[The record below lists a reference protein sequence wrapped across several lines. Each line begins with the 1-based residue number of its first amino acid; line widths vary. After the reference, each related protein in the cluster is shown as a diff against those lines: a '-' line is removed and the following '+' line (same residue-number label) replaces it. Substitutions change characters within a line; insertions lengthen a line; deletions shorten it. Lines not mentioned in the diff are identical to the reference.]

1 MILLDKIQRRKQNIN
16 FIKNMIISVFLIISF
31 CFASVSINGN
41 ISASRTWDEVGI
53 LESRNDIIS
62 NSDSYSPDL
71 DEWPFTIGPRAVAFT
86 ELYGSNKNLT
96 AYKGEIP
103 YSEKDNE
110 SFQKYRVYNSSKI
123 NGIKRPWGKSVIGE
137 SVDDEK
143 ENGGTSSNNN
153 GFLGPDGKNLNKG
166 TSGTTGSEKDGK
178 QVIDKEHDY
187 HLVSMGEYQKNS
199 GISKIIFTVFGF
211 IFSIIK
217 IFLRLLIF
225 IKGVNPTDIF
235 DAVDSGGKLKDAF
248 NALFLVS
255 KDGTMSPFLKVG
267 IIAFLFGMIGTL
279 IKAIKGNASFKVVLN
294 EMGVLLLSAGIAG
307 MCLIGSSQSSIGKFG
322 INIITNF
329 STQVTAS
336 VSDASNL
343 YMYSTGDASKDAS
356 HSQYELINKPYVDT
370 LIKMQFGEK
379 VSDLDINKFGNDADA
394 NVKKTFGDN
403 KHNFEVSNGVAKYNN
418 LGYYWW
424 AANSRVNPNTPLD
437 GGKIESSNEDMTL
450 FIVDFLENSRIST
463 ETKDDSALKL
473 KLDSIMRN
481 MTNISYTSG
490 CWNMLMLI
498 VTYIMLFYALIA
510 ATLFLTIG
518 KIIITVGA
526 YLIPIIPALLL
537 FRKTRDFAKSF
548 LNTYLNGFIR
558 FAVGTVIFDL
568 VLTTTIVMFEQGFVG
583 VVVACV
589 LLGFAGKFCPALLR
603 VINQRI
609 QRTDAGFMNSINSG
623 MQRFSGKMQNMK
635 GGFQSVGGDGR
646 METTGFLNAVKNGFS
661 KSKIDDINDD
671 MLGDK
676 DFNKDVNFDL
686 DEFIANGGNKIN
698 TNPGSNALTGDFAAD
713 SDDILSPKNNGIDI
727 SDTSG
732 RIPTGDGFDSESDGN
747 HENIIKPNHNID
759 IGDKGEK
766 INGGKTVGIEEFS
779 DDLIVGNEPDAP
791 INVHKSGINNAG
803 LDPFDDNF
811 DRSKTFNANNDVIL
825 GSESSSYNS
834 EGVVNLGDIFDA
846 PSSKVENGRKM
857 QESAKLKETLD
868 NANNIR
874 RQNVTELKE
883 LKAKR
888 DSLIRRN
895 KSAASVLKDKAVA
908 STRLTDNSERV
919 KKYNKNLD
927 ELNKQ
932 IKEKVDNISRIDKN
946 TTERINKFNSE
957 FKDK

>member
-16 FIKNMIISVFLIISF
+16 FIKNVIISVFLIISF
-31 CFASVSINGN
+31 CFISMIINGN

-62 NSDSYSPDL
+62 NSDSYSPDI
-71 DEWPFTIGPRAVAFT
+71 DEWPFTTNPRSVAFT

-123 NGIKRPWGKSVIGE
+123 NGIKRPWSKSVIGE

-143 ENGGTSSNNN
+143 ENGGTSSNSS
-153 GFLGPDGKNLNKG
+153 GFLGPDGKNFNKG

-267 IIAFLFGMIGTL
+267 IVAFLFGMIGTL
-279 IKAIKGNASFKVVLN
+279 IKAIKGNTSFKVVLN

-336 VSDASNL
+336 VSDSSNL

-379 VSDLDINKFGNDADA
+379 VNELDINKFGNDADS
-394 NVKKTFGDN
+394 NV

-437 GGKIESSNEDMTL
+437 GGKIESSNEDMVL
-450 FIVDFLENSRIST
+450 FVVDFLENSRISA

-623 MQRFSGKMQNMK
+623 MQRFSGRMQNTK
-635 GGFQSVGGDGR
+635 GGFQSVGGDGK

-698 TNPGSNALTGDFAAD
+698 TNPGGNALTGDFAAD
-713 SDDILSPKNNGIDI
+713 SDDILSPNNNGIDI

-732 RIPTGDGFDSESDGN
+732 RIPIGDGFDSESDGN
-747 HENIIKPNHNID
+747 HENIIKPTHNID

-779 DDLIVGNEPDAP
+779 DDLIVGNESDAP
-791 INVHKSGINNAG
+791 IDVHKSGINNAG

-834 EGVVNLGDIFDA
+834 EGVVNLGDMFDA

-895 KSAASVLKDKAVA
+895 KSAASVLKDKVVT
-908 STRLTDNSERV
+908 STRLTDNSGRV
-919 KKYNKNLD
+919 KRYNKNLD

-946 TTERINKFNSE
+946 ITERINKFNKE
-957 FKDK
+957 FEDK

>member
-1 MILLDKIQRRKQNIN
+1 
-16 FIKNMIISVFLIISF
+16 
-31 CFASVSINGN
+31 
-41 ISASRTWDEVGI
+41 
-53 LESRNDIIS
+53 
-62 NSDSYSPDL
+62 
-71 DEWPFTIGPRAVAFT
+71 
-86 ELYGSNKNLT
+86 
-96 AYKGEIP
+96 
-103 YSEKDNE
+103 
-110 SFQKYRVYNSSKI
+110 
-123 NGIKRPWGKSVIGE
+123 
-137 SVDDEK
+137 
-143 ENGGTSSNNN
+143 
-153 GFLGPDGKNLNKG
+153 
-166 TSGTTGSEKDGK
+166 
-178 QVIDKEHDY
+178 
-187 HLVSMGEYQKNS
+187 
-199 GISKIIFTVFGF
+199 
-211 IFSIIK
+211 
-217 IFLRLLIF
+217 
-225 IKGVNPTDIF
+225 
-235 DAVDSGGKLKDAF
+235 
-248 NALFLVS
+248 
-255 KDGTMSPFLKVG
+255 
-267 IIAFLFGMIGTL
+267 
-279 IKAIKGNASFKVVLN
+279 
-294 EMGVLLLSAGIAG
+294 
-307 MCLIGSSQSSIGKFG
+307 
-322 INIITNF
+322 
-329 STQVTAS
+329 
-336 VSDASNL
+336 
-343 YMYSTGDASKDAS
+343 
-356 HSQYELINKPYVDT
+356 
-370 LIKMQFGEK
+370 
-379 VSDLDINKFGNDADA
+379 
-394 NVKKTFGDN
+394 
-403 KHNFEVSNGVAKYNN
+403 
-418 LGYYWW
+418 
-424 AANSRVNPNTPLD
+424 
-437 GGKIESSNEDMTL
+437 MTL
-450 FIVDFLENSRIST
+450 FIVDFLENSRISA

-623 MQRFSGKMQNMK
+623 IQRFSGRMQNMK
-635 GGFQSVGGDGR
+635 GGFQSVGGDGK

-661 KSKIDDINDD
+661 KSKIDDINDE

-698 TNPGSNALTGDFAAD
+698 TNPGGNALTGDFAAD
-713 SDDILSPKNNGIDI
+713 SDDILAPKNNGIDI

-732 RIPTGDGFDSESDGN
+732 RIPTGDGFDSESDSN
-747 HENIIKPNHNID
+747 HENIIKPTHNID

-766 INGGKTVGIEEFS
+766 INCGKTVGIDEFS

-791 INVHKSGINNAG
+791 IDVHKSGINNAG

-825 GSESSSYNS
+825 GSESSSYNI
-834 EGVVNLGDIFDA
+834 EGVVDLGDMFDA
-846 PSSKVENGRKM
+846 PSSKIDNGRKI

-895 KSAASVLKDKAVA
+895 KSAASVLKDKAVT